1 MRQHRD
7 DPRDEQPDDR
17 RRDGEHVDDGEL
29 AALWDDPSIAP
40 ALEHLAA
47 PREEPLPSDVRDRH
61 LVTIRTQA
69 GATAP
74 ARRRPARVRSRRL
87 APLLVGVLALALVA
101 AGGTVAAAQ
110 DADPD
115 DTLYAVKRTSERVW
129 LAVPRGGDGA
139 ARAHLSLADRRLHEA
154 RRAPHHAEELTAQ
167 GIQHAEFAEDELPE
181 EALETFERL
190 LGDGEGR
197 LPDQASPR
205 ARVALHRNCVRL
217 SERLG
222 TETDRCGDTPDPG
235 AHPGRGRGL
244 DGEHPGRGV
253 GRDGEHPGRGVGRD
267 GEHPGRG
274 VGRDGEHPGRGVGR
288 DGEHP
293 GRGVGREGEHP
304 GRGWGPGG
312 RPDGAEGPPPRVQE
326 LLRDRPGDRA
336 DGSDARD

>member
-1 MRQHRD
+1 VGQHRD
-7 DPRDEQPDDR
+7 HDHEHDDHADRRHGADDR
-17 RRDGEHVDDGEL
+17 EL
-29 AALWDDPSIAP
+29 AELWDDPSVAP

-47 PREEPLPSDVRDRH
+47 LREETIPSDVRDRH
-61 LVTIRTQA
+61 LATIRTHDGAQA
-69 GATAP
+69 GTAP
-74 ARRRPARVRSRRL
+74 TRRRSVRVRSRRL

-154 RRAPHHAEELTAQ
+154 RRAPHHAEELTTQ
-167 GIQHAEFAEDELPE
+167 GIQHAETAEDELPE
-181 EALETFERL
+181 EALRTFERL

-197 LPDQASPR
+197 LPEQASPR

-222 TETDRCGDTPDPG
+222 TDAGRCGEAPDPG
-235 AHPGRGRGL
+235 AHPGRGRGI
-244 DGEHPGRGV
+244 DGDHPGRGV

-274 VGRDGEHPGRGVGR
+274 LGRDGDHPGRGAGR
-288 DGEHP
+288 DGD
-293 GRGVGREGEHP
+293 HP

-326 LLRDRPGDRA
+326 LLRDRQDE
-336 DGSDARD
+336 GSDPPSDGD